1 MKIKVNVWFLT
12 DDNEI
17 LPIEVFYQIDD
28 DTNNISDRIL
38 DLILEDPIFAEKEG
52 LTIQIVE

>member
-12 DDNEI
+12 DNEI

-28 DTNNISDRIL
+28 DINNISDSIL
-38 DLILEDPIFAEKEG
+38 DLILKEPNFSEKEG